1 MFFLFRSSLENRT
14 RIALYEPEIQVII
27 QHKVKSIEF
36 KHVWFSKNVW
46 IRHHG
51 QMDESFLELHPQII
65 IQPFLIFY
73 STLKYCYD
81 HYLFIQ
87 IVSQFLHSP
96 HLEIHHLGSIQ
107 SSCNVGIQFRILDHL
122 FTESSVSEMCAF
134 LGTIFSIFTKTDSKE
149 PIMIVGNQ
157 RISASNQHVDSEIEF
172 MSIHSQWV
180 TDIFLS
186 YYIVHDFATLF
197 PIFIL
202 SFYPSFIRSIQYFKS
217 ITSATSPRYFRNIL
231 YRFHLLSF
239 FVLITIH
246 QLKERFTF
254 SHIIQPESLREKR
267 IFIKTF

>member
-1 MFFLFRSSLENRT
+1 
-14 RIALYEPEIQVII
+14 
-27 QHKVKSIEF
+27 
-36 KHVWFSKNVW
+36 
-46 IRHHG
+46 
-51 QMDESFLELHPQII
+51 
-65 IQPFLIFY
+65 
-73 STLKYCYD
+73 
-81 HYLFIQ
+81 
-87 IVSQFLHSP
+87 
-96 HLEIHHLGSIQ
+96 
-107 SSCNVGIQFRILDHL
+107 
-122 FTESSVSEMCAF
+122 
-134 LGTIFSIFTKTDSKE
+134 
-149 PIMIVGNQ
+149 MIVGNQ

-267 IFIKTF
+267 IFIKTFWVRHTSWVLLNTVYHQIFTSNNSITRKMIVHLEQTEQVFVIFMEIVEFYFLGKYNVPIYRNIVFPRIPITLVHIFTYIIRQQIITYLFDD